1 MRIRE
6 QKGRLYLHGR
16 FPKKDGTSGSA
27 QYMVTLQLDDCP
39 AGRKEAERYLKK
51 AEKQLQAN
59 QWNWDEWKINRS
71 SAPGSDSDGPL
82 TWQRAIRKLYR
93 KKVTLGRCKETS
105 WHVNYMGTLKLMP
118 MTEVV
123 TTDALEA
130 QLNRYERDT
139 YTYKKLYYLLKDI
152 ANLSG
157 VPFPEVG
164 IPLYSRSTS
173 VYEIPDDQFII
184 DWVLNSPEPYRWYFG
199 MMAAYGLRPHEI
211 DECKV
216 VESNDL
222 LLVQVPDETK
232 TGYRTVIPCS
242 EDWPELFRITERT
255 TRPESEREP
264 TRNDATSVW
273 LNRMRNKQKI
283 DYKPYMLR
291 HAYAARLWREGGS
304 ELTIDTAA
312 KLMGHSV
319 KEHLE
324 TYRRWIDPNQ
334 IAVAAV
340 EAIRRNKA
348 KKLEA
353 AERSIKQSAAPL

>member
-1 MRIRE
+1 MRVLE
-6 QKGRLYLHGR
+6 QKGRLYLSGY
-16 FPKKDGTSGSA
+16 FPKKSGETGTQ
-27 QYMVTLQLDDCP
+27 QYKVTLQLEDTP

-51 AEKQLQAN
+51 AEKQLKAN
-59 QWNWDEWKINRS
+59 QWNWDEWKINK
-71 SAPGSDSDGPL
+71 SATDNSGSDAPI
-82 TWQRAIRKLYR
+82 TWQVAIRKLHR
-93 KKVTLGRCKETS
+93 KKVTFGRCAETS

-118 MTEVV
+118 MEEVV
-123 TTDALEA
+123 TTEAIEA
-130 QLNRYERDT
+130 QLTRYVRDT

-152 ANLSG
+152 STLSG

-173 VYEIPDDQFII
+173 VYEIPDDQLII

-211 DECKV
+211 DECKM

-222 LLVQVPDETK
+222 LLVQVPDKTK

-242 EDWPELFRITERT
+242 EDWPTLFRLTERT
-255 TRPESEREP
+255 TRPESGRDP
-264 TRNDATSVW
+264 DRNDTTSVW
-273 LNRMRNKQKI
+273 LNRMRSKQKI
-283 DYKPYMLR
+283 AYKPYMLR

-319 KEHLE
+319 KEHME

-353 AERSIKQSAAPL
+353 AERSLAGAKV